1 MSCAHKLASECMAQ
15 GSRLRKTRRNEA
27 QRIWATSKIGK
38 RRLQFRGRSEGHA
51 NEVPVVVEPSGEPA
65 LEVVL
70 SNLNLRRVAAVA
82 SRHHAHAAFFRRIA
96 LVVENTCLHCRK
108 KPPMKLSRAQIL
120 SQNGEPNKLCNVIL
134 DFISE
139 RS

>member
-38 RRLQFRGRSEGHA
+38 RRLQFRGRPEGHA

-82 SRHHAHAAFFRRIA
+82 SRHHAHAAFFQTYRS
-96 LVVENTCLHCRK
+96 CR
-108 KPPMKLSRAQIL
+108 
-120 SQNGEPNKLCNVIL
+120 
-134 DFISE
+134 
-139 RS
+139 